1 MLSYRSFITFH
12 CRSHTNKI
20 TNVTRLLNSVF
31 SNSFVNVLAES
42 SSVRGVERK
51 EGRTAPCGV
60 LPQSILFQKLY
71 FCSQLSKSAGMIWQ
85 PVNGE
90 LQGWSYSLSMHHV
103 RESGDDSSNVGLIHN
118 M

>member
-42 SSVRGVERK
+42 SSVRGVGRK
-51 EGRTAPCGV
+51 VEQ
-60 LPQSILFQKLY
+60 LPVEFCPKAFYLKTLFL
-71 FCSQLSKSAGMIWQ
+71 LSAVK
-85 PVNGE
+85 
-90 LQGWSYSLSMHHV
+90 
-103 RESGDDSSNVGLIHN
+103 RCRDDLATC
-118 M
+118 